1 MKKYRKRYYF
11 DNGDRVEII
20 LNDRE
25 FEEILKD
32 IDKSINNNYTSEI
45 FKDINKIFT
54 INMDKVNCIT
64 VEEVENEN
72 N

>member
-1 MKKYRKRYYF
+1 MKKYKKTYYF
-11 DNGDRVEII
+11 DNGNHVEII

-32 IDKSINNNYTSEI
+32 IDKSINNDYTSEI
-45 FKDINKIFT
+45 FKDINKFLT
-54 INMDKVNCIT
+54 INMDKVNYIT
-64 VEEVENEN
+64 VEEVKDEN